1 MPVRAATPLRS
12 FPSAQAAPQITE
24 DIDQSRYTIMRT
36 GVRPEATKGND
47 LGAVAD
53 DFPLEHILLLL
64 RRPVESEGAL
74 DAYMAGQTDP
84 TSPHY
89 HQWLT
94 AKQVGQYGPAQSDID
109 TITGWL
115 QSEGFAVN
123 KVHADGMMIDF
134 SGTAGQVKAA
144 FRTEVHHLNV
154 GEVAH
159 IANMT
164 IPQIPTALA
173 PAIHGLVSLHDF
185 MPRST
190 LKATLNYVDL
200 IAESHGTA
208 GNQPDAFCPAGDSYC
223 HGQLVG
229 PQDLATI
236 YGLNALFATNISGAG
251 QTIAVF
257 SNQLP
262 PSSKDYIAF
271 RARYGLVGS
280 SLGFLTPDCTVPT
293 TIAPELTLAAISEA
307 EFAGAAAPGAVV
319 EIVSCGD
326 TATTFGGLI
335 AMQNLN
341 SMDDPAML
349 WSFSFTDCEA
359 YDGASGNAAF
369 LSTYQTAAARGVSV
383 FANTGD
389 SGAAACDFFYPAKNG
404 IAVSETAST
413 PYNVAV
419 GGTDLGSG
427 TWTNGNATSYINE
440 IPWNDDI
447 IGTITSGGGGP
458 SGCATGAPSPSTP
471 DVVSGT
477 CAGYPKP
484 SWQAGL
490 IGNPADGVRDIPDVA
505 LFSGDGT
512 RYHGYAIE
520 CTPDPEGCTTTGA
533 NPTIIESGGTEIST
547 SVMAGIQ
554 ALINQYTGS
563 AQGNPNPTYYAL
575 AAAAYGA
582 SGNASCNSTLGSG
595 VSSSCAFYDITQGDI
610 VVGCSGS
617 NNCYISSG
625 TVGKLST
632 SDSSYAPAYAATTG
646 WDFATG
652 IGSVNG
658 YNLALAWPS
667 AYSIGGSVSGL
678 AASGLVLG
686 LTWGSQTASIA
697 PAVANYQFAIEA
709 PSNTAYTVSVKT
721 EPTGQTCT
729 LANATGT
736 VSTTNVTDVDVT
748 CTTNTYA
755 LSYTTDGNGTI
766 NGNPSQTVDYGAS
779 GTAVTAVPNTG
790 YYFVQ
795 WSDGST
801 ANPRRDTNVMADIHV
816 NASFAINTH
825 TVTPSA
831 GANGSISPNTPQTV
845 NYNGTMTFTVTPNT
859 SYTASV
865 GGTCGGALVGNSY
878 TTNAITADCTV
889 VASFTIDTYT
899 LTYTADA
906 NGTINGSSPQTVNY
920 GSDGTAVTAVPNI
933 GYHFVQW
940 SDGLT
945 VNPRTDINVTTNIS
959 VTADFAAN
967 VLIFT
972 TQPSDLIQGDTLG
985 TITVTEQDG
994 AGNTIAD
1001 SATIDFT
1008 IAACGGA
1015 VDLGSVAMGNGI
1027 ATLNSSQRFYT
1038 AQVIGLT
1045 ITASV
1050 TTPNPTPIQSRT
1062 SSNFNVAANSDL
1074 LFSSGF
1080 ESCRL

>member
-1 MPVRAATPLRS
+1 MH
-12 FPSAQAAPQITE
+12 
-24 DIDQSRYTIMRT
+24 T
-36 GVRPEATKGND
+36 GVRPEATKAND

-53 DFPLEHILLLL
+53 EFPLEHMLLLL
-64 RRPVESEGAL
+64 HRPVASESAL
-74 DAYMAGQTDP
+74 DALMAGQTDP
-84 TSPHY
+84 KSPYY
-89 HQWLT
+89 HHWLT

-109 TITGWL
+109 TIVSWL
-115 QSEGFAVN
+115 ASNGFSVN
-123 KVHADGMMIDF
+123 KAHADGMMIDF

-154 GEVAH
+154 AGVAH
-159 IANMT
+159 IANMNV
-164 IPQIPTALA
+164 PQIPTALV
-173 PAIHGLVSLHDF
+173 PAVNGVVSLHDF

-190 LKATLNYVDL
+190 SMGTPNAVDL
-200 IAESHGTA
+200 VTGSHSNT
-208 GNQPDAFCPAGDSYC
+208 GNQPDQVCPTGDTYC
-223 HGQLVG
+223 SGLLVG
-229 PQDLATI
+229 AQDLATI
-236 YGLNALFATNISGAG
+236 YDLSALFAANISGAG

-257 SNQLP
+257 SDQFP
-262 PSSKDYIAF
+262 PSSKDYTAF
-271 RARYGLVGS
+271 RARNGLAAS
-280 SLGFLTPDCTVPT
+280 NLPFLTPDCTVPT
-293 TIAPELTLAAISEA
+293 TVDPALTTAAISEA

-319 EIVSCGD
+319 EIVSCGN

-341 SMDDPAML
+341 SMDDPTML
-349 WSFSFTDCEA
+349 WSFNFADCEA
-359 YDGASGNAAF
+359 SDGASGNAAF
-369 LSTYQTAAARGVSV
+369 ASTYQTAAARGVSV
-383 FANTGD
+383 FAATGD
-389 SGAAACDFFYPAKNG
+389 LGAAACDFFYPAKNG

-427 TWTNGNATSYINE
+427 TWIAGNATSYINE
-440 IPWNDDI
+440 IPWNDDS
-447 IGTITSGGGGP
+447 TSSIVAGGGGP
-458 SGCATGAPSPSTP
+458 SGCASGAPSPSTP

-490 IGNPADGVRDIPDVA
+490 IGNPGDGVRDIPDVA
-505 LFSGDGT
+505 LFAGDGT
-512 RYHGYAIE
+512 RYHGYAAE
-520 CTPDPEGCTTTGA
+520 CTFDSAHDGCSTTGA
-533 NPTIIESGGTEIST
+533 NPTVFEIGGTEIAT
-547 SVMAGIQ
+547 AVMAGIQ
-554 ALINQYTGS
+554 ALVNQYTGS

-575 AAAAYGA
+575 AAAAYGT
-582 SGNASCNSTLGSG
+582 SGNPSCDSTLGSG
-595 VSSSCAFYDITQGDI
+595 VSSSCVFYDITQGDI
-610 VVGCSGS
+610 VVGCTGS
-617 NNCYISSG
+617 NNCYVASG

-632 SDSSYAPAYAATTG
+632 SNSSYVPAYAATTG

-686 LTWGSQTASIA
+686 LTWGSQTASITPGA
-697 PAVANYQFAIEA
+697 SNYQFATEA
-709 PSNTAYTVSVKT
+709 PSNAAYTVSVQAQ
-721 EPTGQTCT
+721 PTGQTCT

-736 VSTTNVTDVDVT
+736 VSTTNVSDVDVT
-748 CTTNTYA
+748 CTTNTYS

-766 NGNPSQTVDYGAS
+766 NGNPLQTVDYGGS
-779 GTAVTAVPNTG
+779 GTAVMAVPNTG

-801 ANPRRDTNVMADIHV
+801 ANPRTDTNVTADINV
-816 NASFAINTH
+816 TASFAINTY

-831 GANGSISPNTPQTV
+831 GANGAISPNTPQTV
-845 NYNGTMTFTVTPNT
+845 NYNGTTTFTVTPNPG
-859 SYTASV
+859 YTASV
-865 GGTCGGALVGNSY
+865 GGTCGGALIGTTY

-889 VASFTIDTYT
+889 VASFTTDTYT
-899 LTYTADA
+899 LTYTAGA
-906 NGTINGSSPQTVNY
+906 NGTINGSSPQTVNF
-920 GSDGTAVTAVPNI
+920 GSDGSAVTAVPNT

-945 VNPRTDINVTTNIS
+945 VNPRTDVNVTTNIS

-967 VLIFT
+967 VLTFT

-1001 SATIDFT
+1001 TATVDFT
-1008 IAACGGA
+1008 ISACGGT
-1015 VDLGSVAMGNGI
+1015 VDLGSASMVNGV
-1027 ATLNSSQRFYT
+1027 ATLNSAQRFYT
-1038 AQVIGLT
+1038 APVTGLT

-1050 TTPNPTPIQSRT
+1050 TIPNPTPIQSLT
-1062 SSNFNVAANSDL
+1062 SGDFNVSTNSDL
-1074 LFSSGF
+1074 VFSGGF